1 MREYFQKRKSSREDA
16 KVQLYISDYAAKG
29 DLKNVTSV
37 DTKVIGKKT
46 DLTHLK
52 SNMDKL
58 DIDKSNGAPH
68 GLKSKVDK
76 LDIGKLESTP
86 VDLSKSSDVKRLN
99 IMN

>member
-1 MREYFQKRKSSREDA
+1 MY
-16 KVQLYISDYAAKG
+16 
-29 DLKNVTSV
+29 
-37 DTKVIGKKT
+37 
-46 DLTHLK
+46 
-52 SNMDKL
+52 KL

-99 IMN
+99 IMNQLKKIIILLLLILVIQLKYNTKSNETENKITDCDYSYTYINTQQFN